1 MRYFPD
7 FLCLL
12 LALGLGLFSGQAF
25 AASASGYTGYDQ
37 GPPISVAPSAQNPPV
52 QLPPQLPA
60 FLPNGAINLDE
71 AWIQNGGARLYWN
84 TLLIPRQI
92 KMSGATWIDPA
103 LTPQLFPP
111 RPEPVRKRTY
121 VRRKAE
127 SKPAATA
134 NVPQG
139 ASSATLMPP
148 SSGAIPLP
156 LTVSGATA
164 PSSPQTPTEPAKA
177 SPSLPTNPSNPKT
190 AAVPSPLAPL
200 PASSSK

>member
-12 LALGLGLFSGQAF
+12 LVLVFGLFSGQAL
-25 AASASGYTGYDQ
+25 AASASGYIGYDQ
-37 GPPISVAPSAQNPPV
+37 GPPISIAPSAQNPV

-71 AWIQNGGARLYWN
+71 AWVQNGGARLYWN

-111 RPEPVRKRTY
+111 KTQPVRKRSY

-134 NVPQG
+134 NAPQG
-139 ASSATLMPP
+139 AGSTTLMPP

-164 PSSPQTPTEPAKA
+164 SSSPQTPTEPAKT

-200 PASSSK
+200 PAASSK